1 VDGMAQRT
9 ILLDGWSKTF
19 AMTGWRLGFAVL
31 PEPLVD
37 PVTRLIV
44 NSVSCTSA
52 FSQFAAKAALDGPWD
67 AVDRMVAE
75 FQSRRDLIVGELN
88 KIPGISCQTPRGAFY
103 VFPRI
108 AELGLPAS
116 ELQGRLLH
124 EAGVAALA
132 GTSFGSYGAGFLRLS
147 YANSA
152 DNLRAAAEAI
162 GGLVAAL

>member
-1 VDGMAQRT
+1 
-9 ILLDGWSKTF
+9 
-19 AMTGWRLGFAVL
+19 MTGWRLGFAVL
-31 PEPLVD
+31 PAPLVE

-67 AVDRMVAE
+67 AVDKMVEE
-75 FQSRRDLIVGELN
+75 FHSRRDLIVSELN

-103 VFPRI
+103 VFPRVSD
-108 AELGLPAS
+108 LGLPAS
-116 ELQGRLLH
+116 ELQERLLH

-132 GTSFGSYGAGFLRLS
+132 GTSFGSHGEGYLRLS

-152 DNLRAAAEAI
+152 ANLHAAAAAL
-162 GGLVAAL
+162 GDLVAAL